1 MSARPVLVVQPADDD
16 PVGRLGEWLV
26 DAGLALDSRS
36 AESGDA
42 VPTDLDGHSGLIVLG
57 GGMGAAEDV
66 TAPWLPAIRHL
77 LLLAVDTNVPTLG
90 ICLGGQL
97 LALACGGEVAAN
109 PDGPEYGAQLV
120 AKRSAASTD
129 PLFGALPI
137 TPDVIQW
144 HVDAVTRL
152 PSQAVLLA
160 SSPACEV
167 QAYRLGRL
175 AWGTQFHIETTPEVV
190 RDWARTDA
198 TALEGYDLESILRRV
213 DAADDDLVQVW
224 RPFAIAFAA
233 VVRDPD
239 TVTAHRGPPVRTAGP
254 ITDPA
259 EIRAA
264 LAAELSASRAPH
276 PLPMP
281 GTRRQEPE

>member
-16 PVGRLGEWLV
+16 PIGRLGEWLI
-26 DAGLALDSRS
+26 DAGLELDVRN
-36 AESGDA
+36 AESGDP
-42 VPTDLDGHSGLIVLG
+42 VPADLDGHSGLIVLG
-57 GGMGAAEDV
+57 GGMGAADDIA
-66 TAPWLPAIRHL
+66 APWLPAIRGL
-77 LLLAVDTNVPTLG
+77 LRLAVDTDVATLG
-90 ICLGGQL
+90 VCLGGQL
-97 LALACGGEVAAN
+97 LALACGGAVAAN
-109 PDGPEYGAQLV
+109 PNGPEYGAQLI

-160 SSPACEV
+160 SSPTCEV
-167 QAYRLGRL
+167 QAYRIGRL

-190 RDWARTDA
+190 REWARTDA
-198 TALEGYDLESILRRV
+198 MALEGYDLESILRRV
-213 DAADDDLVQVW
+213 DAADDDLVEVW
-224 RPFAIAFAA
+224 RPFATAFAA
-233 VVRDPD
+233 VVGDPD
-239 TVTAHRGPPVRTAGP
+239 AVRAHRGPPVRTAEP

-264 LAAELSASRAPH
+264 LAAELSAARAPH